1 MGKICHQ
8 IKCEISGVLLTLWRV
23 ASFEISQDKKAT
35 TTAMLP
41 DTFIQMNDPLA
52 GHGRKL

>member
-1 MGKICHQ
+1 MAKICRQ

-35 TTAMLP
+35 TTAMLS
-41 DTFIQMNDPLA
+41 DAFIQMNDPLA
-52 GHGRKL
+52 GHGRK